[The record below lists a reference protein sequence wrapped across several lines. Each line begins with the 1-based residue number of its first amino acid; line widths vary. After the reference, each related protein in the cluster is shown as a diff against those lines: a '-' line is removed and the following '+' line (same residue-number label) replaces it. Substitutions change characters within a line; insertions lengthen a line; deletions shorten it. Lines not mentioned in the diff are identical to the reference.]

1 MHTRAP
7 IKMQQYVQ
15 FVNEYEQIISIVHD
29 YKNNFELFFKQATV
43 LKFSVNAK
51 TLDVSH
57 IYCNSLLI
65 DAALNKKLEHFFLC
79 KINTALVD
87 LMQQSSNSN
96 RLYSLLVGYSLTKQ
110 PASDLLWLGA
120 PLSVQNTYLS
130 DTCVNGMLQA
140 QYFQNMKAYLICKQD
155 AYTVLQVS
163 AGFWDGFYSHIETL
177 LQTHPQNNLL
187 HQQLKA
193 AKNIN
198 TLMKTLSNFNMHK
211 SHNHA
216 ALGIKF
222 NETSIEATQ
231 FAPSYLKNWLI
242 ANI

>member
-1 MHTRAP
+1 
-7 IKMQQYVQ
+7 
-15 FVNEYEQIISIVHD
+15 
-29 YKNNFELFFKQATV
+29 
-43 LKFSVNAK
+43 
-51 TLDVSH
+51 
-57 IYCNSLLI
+57 
-65 DAALNKKLEHFFLC
+65 
-79 KINTALVD
+79 
-87 LMQQSSNSN
+87 
-96 RLYSLLVGYSLTKQ
+96 
-110 PASDLLWLGA
+110 
-120 PLSVQNTYLS
+120 
-130 DTCVNGMLQA
+130 MLQA

-155 AYTVLQVS
+155 AYTALQVS

-198 TLMKTLSNFNMHK
+198 ILMETLSNFNMHK
-211 SHNHA
+211 SHNHT

-222 NETSIEATQ
+222 NETSIEAAQ